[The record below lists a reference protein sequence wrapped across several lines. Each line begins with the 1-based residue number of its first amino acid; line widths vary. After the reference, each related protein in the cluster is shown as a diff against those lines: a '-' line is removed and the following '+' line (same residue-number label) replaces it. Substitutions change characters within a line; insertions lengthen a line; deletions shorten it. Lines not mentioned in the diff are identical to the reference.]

1 MPESG
6 FELHGKASFARD
18 IKQEPVALT
27 AFRIWQNP
35 KAKKHRRLV
44 VILTLF
50 GGEGIQVGESLSLP
64 EINKGSGDPRPGKLR

>member
-18 IKQEPVALT
+18 TKQEPVAVT

-64 EINKGSGDPRPGKLR
+64 EINKGPGDLRSGKLR